1 MHKYLNF
8 IYVLAVLSSCSDSKD
23 NAADIF
29 DTAPIITLVTS
40 TSGAGDNGYN
50 DGIITGVMNFY
61 EKNDVRLSLVHPGS
75 LDEARTVLQS
85 WINNDNAERQ
95 LLILASSEYEQI
107 LRGDTL
113 KLGGNKDILLFESDH
128 VPNVSTFRIQRYGAS
143 FLAGCIASPHAEATI
158 IGAHPNEPIITD
170 AIKGFT
176 DGYEKY
182 NTAKVNIIYL
192 ADDYSGFAMPDSA
205 YRLAGTL
212 GNSFIYPLAGG
223 SNNGIYKYSRE
234 EPFELMLVAGMD
246 ADCSA
251 YSNRIPFSVIIR
263 TDKIIGNYL
272 NMWLSTQEMPH
283 HIVYGLE
290 SGYIDILVSPL
301 FNEMSY
307 IWEDYYLNP
316 DYWKDAY
323 DSYKEEALKREKEY
337 EVE

>member
-1 MHKYLNF
+1 M
-8 IYVLAVLSSCSDSKD
+8 
-23 NAADIF
+23 
-29 DTAPIITLVTS
+29 
-40 TSGAGDNGYN
+40 
-50 DGIITGVMNFY
+50 
-61 EKNDVRLSLVHPGS
+61 
-75 LDEARTVLQS
+75 
-85 WINNDNAERQ
+85 
-95 LLILASSEYEQI
+95 
-107 LRGDTL
+107 
-113 KLGGNKDILLFESDH
+113 
-128 VPNVSTFRIQRYGAS
+128 
-143 FLAGCIASPHAEATI
+143 AGCIASRHAEATI
-158 IGAHPNEPIITD
+158 IGAHPNESIITD

-176 DGYEKY
+176 DGYEKH

-283 HIVYGLE
+283 HIVYVLE

-307 IWEDYYLNP
+307 ICEDYYLNP

-337 EVE
+337 DVE